1 MRPSARPESTAL
13 ILLRCVQI
21 GLSMADLDTLTLGM
35 VYELFAEKAN
45 DSYEWED
52 EATLEDIE
60 NF

>member
-1 MRPSARPESTAL
+1 M
-13 ILLRCVQI
+13 RCVQI

-45 DSYEWED
+45 DSYEWGE

>member
-1 MRPSARPESTAL
+1 ML
-13 ILLRCVQI
+13 
-21 GLSMADLDTLTLGM
+21 DLDHLTLGM
-35 VYELFAEKAN
+35 IYDIFIEKAN

>member
-1 MRPSARPESTAL
+1 
-13 ILLRCVQI
+13 VQI

-35 VYELFAEKAN
+35 VYDLFAEKAN